1 MENTS
6 FAPALERYMI
16 DHMND
21 DHADSNLMYVKVYG
35 NLWEATAA
43 RLLRL
48 DKTGMELEVTSAS
61 GIQRLRLTFDH
72 RLQDEKDAERT
83 LVAMS
88 RHAQAVIAEKAPS
101 EQSGRLMH
109 VLRSSPLAACGASL
123 CTHPRYAAM

>member
-6 FAPALERYMI
+6 FAPASERYMI

-21 DHADSNLMYVKVYG
+21 GHADSNLMYVKVYG

-48 DKTGMELEVTSAS
+48 DKVGMELEVTSAS

-72 RLQDEKDAERT
+72 RLQDEQDAERT

-88 RHAQAVIAEKAPS
+88 RNAQAVIAAKAP
-101 EQSGRLMH
+101 
-109 VLRSSPLAACGASL
+109 
-123 CTHPRYAAM
+123 